1 VVVAIPAAGSP
12 TVPAAALVTRR
23 RPPGRPAGGLGKR
36 GKKWRGLE
44 MPPAP
49 VVRVV
54 ESLPVESTDTT

>member
-1 VVVAIPAAGSP
+1 MGKEGK
-12 TVPAAALVTRR
+12 
-23 RPPGRPAGGLGKR
+23 RPRGLG
-36 GKKWRGLE
+36 